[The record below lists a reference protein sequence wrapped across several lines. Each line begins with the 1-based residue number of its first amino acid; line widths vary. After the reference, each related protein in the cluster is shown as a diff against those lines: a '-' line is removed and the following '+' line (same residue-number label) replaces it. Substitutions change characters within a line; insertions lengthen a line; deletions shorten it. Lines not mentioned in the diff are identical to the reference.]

1 MTADRMEVLKG
12 LLEQNP
18 EDSFARYALAMGF
31 VSAGDL
37 DEAVKEFSMLLSFNP
52 DYVVAY
58 FQAGQA
64 LEKLDRLEEASQMY
78 QHGVAAAIRK
88 GDTHMQSEIQAALD
102 LLGI

>member
-12 LLEQNP
+12 LLEQKP
-18 EDSFARYALAMGF
+18 KDSFARYALAMGF

-78 QHGVAAAIRK
+78 QHGVEAAIRK
-88 GDTHMQSEIQAALD
+88 GDAHMQSEIQTALD

>member
-18 EDSFARYALAMGF
+18 KDSFARYALAMGF

-37 DEAVKEFSMLLSFNP
+37 DEAVKEFSALLSFNP

-78 QHGVAAAIRK
+78 HRGVEAAIRK
-88 GDTHMQSEIQAALD
+88 GDAHMQSEIQTALD